1 LAVANQNRSV
11 DESTLSRQGLLDDG
25 HMALSDG
32 RRLETL
38 PDHEGGRA
46 SAPSD
51 VIPIHPGFRAVV
63 LANRPGFPF
72 LGNDFFAEC
81 GDVQIPSPAR
91 APS

>member
-1 LAVANQNRSV
+1 
-11 DESTLSRQGLLDDG
+11 
-25 HMALSDG
+25 MALSDG

-38 PDHEGGRA
+38 PDHERGRA
-46 SAPSD
+46 SAPPD

-81 GDVQIPSPAR
+81 GDVLTPAPAR
-91 APS
+91 APSSFGVWVRCVQ